1 MNDAAL
7 LLRQVRSEQRSLWR
21 NPASAFFTL
30 VLPLVFLVIFASLFR
45 NSRVSQLGNIPFDQY
60 YVPALA
66 AFGVMGATFTNL
78 AITISLRRDSGGLKR
93 LRATPLPRWVFFAGL
108 IGSAILVALLMVVL
122 TTAVGV
128 LFYGLH
134 FSGHYLQTG
143 LVLAVGAGCFSA
155 LGIALTCLVPNAD
168 AAPAVVNGVFLPLV
182 MISGTFFPVEGAPAF
197 LRTIADVFPIR
208 HFTRAVVAVYN
219 PQGGAGL
226 PGGDLLVLLAWGGV
240 ALLVALRGFRWEAPR
255 S

>member
-1 MNDAAL
+1 MNDAVL

-30 VLPLVFLVIFASLFR
+30 ILPLVFLVIFASLFR
-45 NSRVSQLGNIPFDQY
+45 GGRVSQLGNIAFDQY

-78 AITISLRRDSGGLKR
+78 AITVSLRRDSGGLKR

-128 LFYGLH
+128 LFYGLQ
-134 FSGHYLQTG
+134 FSGHYAQTA
-143 LVLAVGAGCFSA
+143 LVFALGALCFST
-155 LGIALTCLVPNAD
+155 LGIALTSLIPNAD
-168 AAPAVVNGVFLPLV
+168 AAPAIVNGTFLPLV
-182 MISGTFFPVEGAPAF
+182 MISGTFFPIEGAPTF
-197 LRTIADVFPIR
+197 IQRIADIFPIR
-208 HFTRAVVAVYN
+208 HFTRAVVQVYN
-219 PQGGAGL
+219 PHAGAGL
-226 PGGDLLVLLAWGGV
+226 PAGDLLVLLAWAALG
-240 ALLVALRGFRWEAPR
+240 LLVALRGFRWEPPR

>member
-1 MNDAAL
+1 ML
-7 LLRQVRSEQRSLWR
+7 IRQVRSEQRSLWR

-30 VLPLVFLVIFASLFR
+30 VLPLVFLVIFASLFHA
-45 NSRVSQLGNIPFDQY
+45 SRVSQLGNIAFDQY

-78 AITISLRRDSGGLKR
+78 AITVSVRRDSGALKR

-122 TTAVGV
+122 TTSLGV
-128 LFYGLH
+128 LLYGLQ
-134 FSGHYLQTG
+134 FSGHYAQTA
-143 LVLAVGAGCFSA
+143 LVFVVGALCFSA
-155 LGIALTCLVPNAD
+155 LGIAITSVIPNAD
-168 AAPAVVNGVFLPLV
+168 AAPAIVNGTFLPLV

-197 LRTIADVFPIR
+197 IQRVADVFPIR
-208 HFTRAVVAVYN
+208 HFTRAVVEVYN
-219 PQGGAGL
+219 PHAGPGL
-226 PGGDLLVLLAWGGV
+226 PGGDLLVMLAWA
-240 ALLVALRGFRWEAPR
+240 ALAILVALRGFRWEPPR

>member
-1 MNDAAL
+1 MNDARL
-7 LLRQVRSEQRSLWR
+7 WIRQVRAEQRSLWR

-45 NSRVSQLGNIPFDQY
+45 ASRVTELGNIAFDQY

-78 AITISLRRDSGGLKR
+78 AITISMRRDSGALKR

-108 IGSAILVALLMVVL
+108 IGSAILVSLLMVVL

-128 LFYGLH
+128 LLYGLQ
-134 FSGHYLQTG
+134 FSGHYG
-143 LVLAVGAGCFSA
+143 AAVLVLVVGALCFSA
-155 LGIALTCLVPNAD
+155 LGIALTTVIPNAD
-168 AAPAVVNGVFLPLV
+168 AAPAVVNGIFLPLV
-182 MISGTFFPVEGAPAF
+182 MISGTFFPIESAPTF
-197 LRTIADVFPIR
+197 IQRIADVFPIR
-208 HFTRAVVAVYN
+208 HFTRAVVEVYN
-219 PQGGAGL
+219 PRATAAV
-226 PGGDLLVLLAWGGV
+226 PGGDLLVLLAWA
-240 ALLVALRGFRWEAPR
+240 ALAIVVALRRFRWEPPR